1 MKNEN
6 GEFEYSQEKLDEEL
20 RKYQETFKKPNILI
34 CGQTGAGKSSI
45 VNFIFKDEVA
55 KVSDGKPCTRD
66 ITLYKSDL
74 INIYDSEGYEL
85 GREDYY
91 KKMLFDEFL
100 CKEEHKG
107 IDGEESVHLVWYVV
121 NGASKRFTPYDAELC
136 HKIRSEKYKLCIIIS
151 QIDQLDETQLDEM
164 VQSVKRQTMDVVGIK
179 CFRTSNK
186 EETINARDEKG
197 DKYTDWDE
205 LIEWSMDQMPEM
217 CKDRFASAMKKG
229 LKEKERQARK
239 RIVVATATAAT
250 VGATPIPFGSAAVLI
265 PLQTGLVIAVLNVY
279 GIKFA
284 GGAAAVA
291 SLLTTVGIQNIGKA
305 VAGNLIKMIP
315 GVGSVIGGVINAA
328 VAAAFTAAIGEA
340 TSVFAYKQCEKA
352 INGDSDYYVDIN
364 DFFNSDFMNLVNQ
377 ILSSKLN
384 K

>member
-1 MKNEN
+1 MSE
-6 GEFEYSQEKLDEEL
+6 EFAYSQEKLDEEL

-55 KVSDGKPCTRD
+55 KVSDGEPCTRD
-66 ITLYKSDL
+66 ITLYKNDL
-74 INIYDSEGYEL
+74 VNIYDSEGYEL

-100 CKEEHKG
+100 CKDEHKG

-151 QIDQLDETQLDEM
+151 QIDNLDETQLDEM

-186 EETINARDEKG
+186 EEAINARDEKG

-229 LKEKERQARK
+229 LKEKESQAKK
-239 RIVVATATAAT
+239 RIIAATAAAAT
-250 VGATPIPFGSAAVLI
+250 VGASPIPYSDAVILI
-265 PLQTGLVIAVLNVY
+265 PIQTGLVLAVLNVY
-279 GIKFA
+279 GLKFA

-291 SLLTTVGIQNIGKA
+291 GLLTAIGVKNAGKA
-305 VAGNLIKMIP
+305 IAGNLIKMIP
-315 GVGSVIGGVINAA
+315 GVGSFVGGVINAA

-352 INGDSDYYVDIN
+352 INGESDYYVDIN